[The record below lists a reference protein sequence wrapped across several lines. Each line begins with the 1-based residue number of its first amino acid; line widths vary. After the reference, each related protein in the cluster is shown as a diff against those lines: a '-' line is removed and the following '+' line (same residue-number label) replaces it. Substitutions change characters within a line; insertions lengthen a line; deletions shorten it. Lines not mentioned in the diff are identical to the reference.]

1 VDRVTLFHR
10 TRPELL
16 PHVEVEGLRTRVD
29 LSGRF
34 GPVGAFDEA
43 ATGRFARGRRVSG
56 WVSRA
61 HADAQQAALGA
72 GLVSY
77 TVDPRK
83 VVAQPASLREQDPVA
98 AWAAAR
104 PLTAWLADA
113 AGDVAALP
121 DDLEVHQEL
130 PVRAKLVR
138 ILAPTFSADE
148 LGPYAPLVD
157 VVADADRVA
166 AKLLVHLGLIASDG
180 DTATPAFRAA
190 CAFAWRDEADGPDLG
205 RQVARVD
212 AETVLEA
219 VLVAHEPDAP
229 EGTAALL
236 AVVDEL
242 RSEAAAAGDDVT
254 GLLLQRSEAA
264 LSRVLS

>member
-34 GPVGAFDEA
+34 GPIGAFDEA

-61 HADAQQAALGA
+61 HADAQQPTLGA

-83 VVAQPASLREQDPVA
+83 AVAQPASLREQDPAA

-104 PLTAWLADA
+104 PLAAWLADVG
-113 AGDVAALP
+113 GDAAALP
-121 DDLEVHQEL
+121 ADLEVHQEL

-138 ILAPTFSADE
+138 ILAPTFTADE
-148 LGPYAPLVD
+148 LGMFAPLVD
-157 VVADADRVA
+157 AVADADRVA
-166 AKLLVHLGLIASDG
+166 AKLLVHLGLVASEG
-180 DTATPAFRAA
+180 DTSTPAFRAA
-190 CAFAWRDEADGPDLG
+190 CAFAWRDEPDGSDLAMK
-205 RQVARVD
+205 VARAD
-212 AETVLEA
+212 AEAVLEA
-219 VLVAHEPDAP
+219 VLVMHETAAP

-242 RSEAAAAGDDVT
+242 RSDAEATDDDVT
-254 GLLLQRSEAA
+254 GVLLQRSEVA
-264 LSRVLS
+264 LAKVLG